1 METESKRPSRDVWNP
16 TTPLQ
21 TTTLVC
27 LVAVL
32 SYFAPRL
39 EGALILHPK
48 AVWPLWPGCA
58 LLVSVLL
65 LVHRRLW
72 PILIPVAFAAF
83 VLYDLQAGVMPR
95 SIAWFIP
102 ADAAEV
108 LIATW
113 CLRYFFDGVPR
124 LNSVKNLSKYLLC
137 AVVLAQS
144 LQPLSARVAS
154 PSTTGA
160 VGGFVS
166 FLKCWRSSLCRRPS

>member
-1 METESKRPSRDVWNP
+1 M
-16 TTPLQ
+16 Q
-21 TTTLVC
+21 TAILVC
-27 LVAVL
+27 FVAVL

-39 EGALILHPK
+39 EGALILHPQT
-48 AVWPLWPGCA
+48 VWPLWPGCA

-65 LVHRRLW
+65 LVHDRLW
-72 PILIPVAFAAF
+72 PVLIPVALAAF
-83 VLYDLQAGVMPR
+83 VVYDLQAGVTLR

-102 ADAAEV
+102 ADAVEV
-108 LIATW
+108 LVATL
-113 CLRYFFDGVPR
+113 CLRYFFHGVPR
-124 LNSVKNLSKYLLC
+124 LNSVKNLTKYLLC

-166 FLKCWRSSLCRRPS
+166 FLKCWRSSL